1 MTFNNDLFD
10 KSVIDL
16 SLSVIDFSVRF
27 QRRPLNC
34 DFDLP
39 KISKFTAEEKIF
51 NNKQSQHS

>member
-51 NNKQSQHS
+51 NNK